1 MLYNILY
8 DLFLCRMVNA
18 ANLSRLGQPGKP
30 VLISKG
36 LPGTVTTSLVRAA
49 PGTKITNTNATS
61 AGTSATTTSLVIG
74 GQTVKVPSSINLNS
88 ALRQGGTTTTT
99 TTQHVM
105 IGNQLVKIQSSSA
118 ATGDNRGK
126 PVILSTNTG
135 QTYKVQMQGSQGK
148 LIKVGVVC
156 GG

>member
-49 PGTKITNTNATS
+49 PGTKITNATS

-88 ALRQGGTTTTT
+88 ALRQGGTTT